1 MSLLSHGGRIV
12 PILTGHDQ
20 PIHSNPSNEQHS
32 LDTIP
37 PNSSCPTSSFSL
49 LDQQQP
55 ATTLHQRIAMDDQS
69 LEMPCLR
76 ERGLFALPT
85 DGDGKDIP
93 AWCIKRKEYALSKL
107 QVLENTR
114 F

>member
-1 MSLLSHGGRIV
+1 
-12 PILTGHDQ
+12 
-20 PIHSNPSNEQHS
+20 
-32 LDTIP
+32 
-37 PNSSCPTSSFSL
+37 
-49 LDQQQP
+49 
-55 ATTLHQRIAMDDQS
+55 MDDQS

>member
-20 PIHSNPSNEQHS
+20 HIHSNSSNEQHS
-32 LDTIP
+32 LNAIP
-37 PNSSCPTSSFSL
+37 PNSSCPTSAFSL
-49 LDQQQP
+49 LDQQQTANTSHP
-55 ATTLHQRIAMDDQS
+55 AIAMGEQT

-93 AWCIKRKEYALSKL
+93 VWCIRTKIYVFGKP
-107 QVLENTR
+107 QVLENTH

>member
-1 MSLLSHGGRIV
+1 MG
-12 PILTGHDQ
+12 
-20 PIHSNPSNEQHS
+20 EQ
-32 LDTIP
+32 T
-37 PNSSCPTSSFSL
+37 
-49 LDQQQP
+49 
-55 ATTLHQRIAMDDQS
+55 

-93 AWCIKRKEYALSKL
+93 VWCIRTKIYVFGKP
-107 QVLENTR
+107 QVLENTH